1 MGQTGVRAPHHED
14 DGDSTMSLRGGVSY
28 RCPVWTRSSH
38 RKLVNTTLNETCR
51 PFNRYSRPIRTLRY
65 HPRPPDIRRS
75 LHVQNERTKPLTDQ
89 RRSLYHHK
97 TVNCRLH
104 SRNSFVSTP
113 HPRLGKPAEACV
125 AKWQEQ
131 SEAIDSRLTKYDIHP
146 KERLPSGHT
155 LPRRVWRT
163 ANRVRSGQPATHTI
177 PATSQPVIM
186 TGCGNK

>member
-38 RKLVNTTLNETCR
+38 RKLVNTTLNEICR

-65 HPRPPDIRRS
+65 HPTGYTPQLTHQKRA
-75 LHVQNERTKPLTDQ
+75 HQTTKSLTDQ
-89 RRSLYHHK
+89 RHSLYHHQ

-113 HPRLGKPAEACV
+113 HPRLWRAV
-125 AKWQEQ
+125 F
-131 SEAIDSRLTKYDIHP
+131 TFIH
-146 KERLPSGHT
+146 
-155 LPRRVWRT
+155 
-163 ANRVRSGQPATHTI
+163 
-177 PATSQPVIM
+177 
-186 TGCGNK
+186 